1 MIMKKAFV
9 FLVLTMAFSYGLKAQ
24 DSFDPD
30 VLLGDARTLILDGK
44 YIEGRKIAFRAL
56 SQYPDYADILILVG
70 RSYAWE
76 GKNDS
81 ASIYLERAIIASPG
95 YVDGYSAYLD
105 NLSWAEQYAQADV
118 VLAKA
123 KDNLGTPLPNEL
135 RYKESR
141 LLYYKEEYTEAYQI
155 AEDLFEKKYKN
166 EDLLD
171 YMQTLQRLRRNNAVG
186 VTYDYDSF
194 QGDISPWNTFSLY
207 GRTRT
212 KLTGT
217 LIARVT
223 QSSRYD
229 ANGTLFELD
238 AYPSLGKKAYA
249 YVNIGGSGASFFPEF
264 RFGTSIYFNLPKA
277 WELEGGFRYLQ
288 FSETTYIYTT
298 SLGKYVG
305 NWWFNLRGNLIPG
318 TGNSLGTSANLQARY
333 YFKTG
338 EDYFSIQLSTGVSPD
353 EETRDPTQLLN
364 SYRARV
370 GYQQLLT
377 SRFMIYGFTG
387 YSRDELGPDRFRNNL
402 NLSLGAEY
410 RF

>member
-1 MIMKKAFV
+1 MCS
-9 FLVLTMAFSYGLKAQ
+9 LAFSMGIKAQ

-30 VLLGDARTLILDGK
+30 VLLVDARTLILDGK
-44 YIEGRKIAFRAL
+44 YYEGRKIAFRAL
-56 SQYPDYADILILVG
+56 SKYPDYADILILVG

-81 ASIYLERAIIASPG
+81 ASIYLERAIIAAPT
-95 YVDGYSAYLD
+95 YEDAYSAFLD
-105 NLSWAEQYAQADV
+105 NLSWDEQYDRAEE

-123 KDNLGTPLPNEL
+123 KENLGQPLPNNL

-141 LLYYKEEYTEAYQI
+141 LFYFKEEYEEAFEI
-155 AEDLFEKKYKN
+155 AEDLFEKNYKN
-166 EDLLD
+166 DNLLS

-186 VTYDYDSF
+186 VTYDYDTF
-194 QGDISPWNTFSLY
+194 AGDISPWNTFSFY

-212 KLTGT
+212 DITGT
-217 LIARVT
+217 LIGRVT
-223 QSSRYD
+223 QSSRFD
-229 ANGTLFELD
+229 DNGTLFELD
-238 AYPSLGKKAYA
+238 AYPSLGEKMYA
-249 YVNIGGSGASFFPEF
+249 YVNVGGSSASFFPQF
-264 RFGTSIYFNLPKA
+264 RFGASLYYNLPKA
-277 WELEGGFRYLQ
+277 WEIDGGFRYLK
-288 FSETTYIYTT
+288 FSDPTTIYTA
-298 SLGKYVG
+298 SVGKYIG

-338 EDYFSIQLSTGVSPD
+338 EDFFSVQLSSGVSPD

-370 GYQQLLT
+370 GYQQLVLP
-377 SRFMIYGFTG
+377 RFMIYGYTG

-402 NLSLGAEY
+402 NFSMGVEY

>member
-1 MIMKKAFV
+1 MKKVAF
-9 FLVLTMAFSYGLKAQ
+9 LLMCSLAFSMGIKAQ

-30 VLLGDARTLILDGK
+30 VLLVDARTLILDGK
-44 YIEGRKIAFRAL
+44 YYEGRKIAFRAL
-56 SQYPDYADILILVG
+56 SKYPDYADILILVG

-81 ASIYLERAIIASPG
+81 ASIYLERAIIAAPT
-95 YVDGYSAYLD
+95 YEDAYSAFLD
-105 NLSWAEQYAQADV
+105 NLSWDEQYDRAEE

-123 KDNLGTPLPNEL
+123 KENLGQPLPNNL

-141 LLYYKEEYTEAYQI
+141 LFYFKEEYEEAFEI
-155 AEDLFEKKYKN
+155 AEDLFEKNYKN
-166 EDLLD
+166 DNLLS

-186 VTYDYDSF
+186 VTYDYDTF
-194 QGDISPWNTFSLY
+194 AGDISPWNTFSFY

-212 KLTGT
+212 DITGT
-217 LIARVT
+217 LIGRVT
-223 QSSRYD
+223 QSSRFD
-229 ANGTLFELD
+229 DNGTLFELD
-238 AYPSLGKKAYA
+238 AYPSLGEKMYA
-249 YVNIGGSGASFFPEF
+249 YVNVGGSSASFFPQF
-264 RFGTSIYFNLPKA
+264 RFGASLYYNLPKA
-277 WELEGGFRYLQ
+277 WEIDGGFRYLK
-288 FSETTYIYTT
+288 FSDPTTIYTA
-298 SLGKYVG
+298 SVGKYIG

-338 EDYFSIQLSTGVSPD
+338 EDFFSVQLSSGVSPD

-370 GYQQLLT
+370 GYQQLVLP
-377 SRFMIYGFTG
+377 RFMIYGYTG

-402 NLSLGAEY
+402 NFSMGVEY

>member
-1 MIMKKAFV
+1 MKKTIVLLILSLV
-9 FLVLTMAFSYGLKAQ
+9 FSFAVKAQ

-30 VLLGDARTLILDGK
+30 VLLAEARTLILDDK

-56 SQYPDYADILILVG
+56 SKYPDYADILILVG

-81 ASIYLERAIIASPG
+81 ASIYLERAILASPD

-105 NLSWAEQYAQADV
+105 NLSWAEQYDKADA

-123 KDNLGTPLPNEL
+123 RANLGAPLPNEL

-141 LLYYKEEYTEAYQI
+141 LLYYKEEYNAAYDI
-155 AEDLFEKKYKN
+155 AEDLFQKKYKN
-166 EDLLD
+166 DDLLD
-171 YMQTLQRLRRNNAVG
+171 FMQTLQRYRRNNAVG
-186 VTYDYDSF
+186 VTYDYDTF
-194 QGDISPWNTFSLY
+194 AGDISPWNTFSFY
-207 GRTRT
+207 ARTRT

-217 LIARVT
+217 LIGRVT
-223 QSSRYD
+223 QSSRFD
-229 ANGTLFELD
+229 DNGTLFELD
-238 AYPSLGKKAYA
+238 AYPSLGKKMYA
-249 YVNIGGSGASFFPEF
+249 YMNIGGSSASFFPEF
-264 RFGTSIYFNLPKA
+264 RVGASIYYNLPKA
-277 WELEGGFRYLQ
+277 WEIDGGFRYLQ
-288 FSETTYIYTT
+288 FSEATTIYTA
-298 SLGKYVG
+298 SVGKYVG

-338 EDYFSIQLSTGVSPD
+338 EDFFSLQLSSGVSPD

-364 SYRARV
+364 SYRARI
-370 GYQQLLT
+370 GYQQLIT
-377 SRFMIYGFTG
+377 QRFMVYAFSG
-387 YSRDELGPDRFRNNL
+387 YSQDELGPDRFRNNL
-402 NLSLGAEY
+402 NFSLGVEY

>member
-1 MIMKKAFV
+1 MKKALISLIAF
-9 FLVLTMAFSYGLKAQ
+9 MAFSMFVKAQ

-30 VLLGDARTLILDGK
+30 ELLVEARALIMNDK
-44 YIEGRKIAFRAL
+44 YLEGRKIAFRAL
-56 SQYPDYADILILVG
+56 SKYPDYADILILVG

-81 ASIYLERAIIASPG
+81 ASIYLERAIVASPD
-95 YVDGYSAYLD
+95 YEDGYSAYLD
-105 NLSWAEQYAQADV
+105 NLSWAEQYDKADE
-118 VLAKA
+118 VLAIA
-123 KDNLGTPLPNEL
+123 RENLGTPLPNGL
-135 RYKESR
+135 QYKESR
-141 LLYYKEEYTEAYQI
+141 LLYYKEDYNAAYNI

-166 EDLLD
+166 ENLLD

-194 QGDISPWNTFSLY
+194 EGDLTPWNTFSLY
-207 GRTRT
+207 ARTRT

-217 LIARVT
+217 LIGRVT
-223 QSSRYD
+223 QSSRFD
-229 ANGTLFELD
+229 DSGTLFELD

-249 YVNIGGSGASFFPEF
+249 YLNIGSSSASFFPEF
-264 RFGTSIYFNLPKA
+264 RFGASVYYNLPKA
-277 WELEGGFRYLQ
+277 WEIEGGFRYLQ
-288 FSETTYIYTT
+288 FSETTYIYTA

-305 NWWFNLRGNLIPG
+305 NWWFNLRSNLIPG

-338 EDYFSIQLSTGVSPD
+338 EDFFSLQLSSGVSPD

-364 SYRARV
+364 SYRARA
-370 GYQQLLT
+370 GYQQLIT
-377 SRFMIYGFTG
+377 DRFMIYGFTG
-387 YSRDELGPDRFRNNL
+387 YSRDELGPDRFRNNF
-402 NLSLGAEY
+402 NFSLGVEY

>member
-1 MIMKKAFV
+1 MKKTIVLLILSLV
-9 FLVLTMAFSYGLKAQ
+9 FSFAVKAQ

-30 VLLGDARTLILDGK
+30 VLLAEARKLILYDK

-56 SQYPDYADILILVG
+56 SNYPDYADILILVG

-81 ASIYLERAIIASPG
+81 ASIYLERAIIASPD

-105 NLSWAEQYAQADV
+105 NLSWAEQYDKADA

-123 KDNLGTPLPNEL
+123 RKNLGDPLPNEL

-141 LLYYKEEYTEAYQI
+141 LLYYKEEYNAAYDI
-155 AEDLFEKKYKN
+155 AEDLFKKKYKN
-166 EDLLD
+166 DELLD
-171 YMQTLQRLRRNNAVG
+171 FMQTLQRYRRNNAVG
-186 VTYDYDSF
+186 VTYDYDTF
-194 QGDISPWNTFSLY
+194 EGDISPWNTFSFY
-207 GRTRT
+207 ARTRT

-217 LIARVT
+217 LIGRMT
-223 QSSRYD
+223 QSSRFED
-229 ANGTLFELD
+229 KGTLFELD
-238 AYPSLGKKAYA
+238 AYPSLGKKMYA
-249 YVNIGGSGASFFPEF
+249 YMNIGGSSASFFPEF
-264 RFGTSIYFNLPKA
+264 RVGASIYYNLPKA
-277 WELEGGFRYLQ
+277 WEIDGGFRYLQ
-288 FSETTYIYTT
+288 FSETTTIYTA
-298 SLGKYVG
+298 SVGKYVG

-338 EDYFSIQLSTGVSPD
+338 EDFFSVQLSSGVSPD

-364 SYRARV
+364 SYRARI
-370 GYQQLLT
+370 GYQQLVT
-377 SRFMIYGFTG
+377 QRFMVYAFSG
-387 YSRDELGPDRFRNNL
+387 YSQDELGPDRFRNNL
-402 NLSLGAEY
+402 NFSLGVEY

>member
-1 MIMKKAFV
+1 MKKIFILLICSV
-9 FLVLTMAFSYGLKAQ
+9 IFTIVVNAQ

-30 VLLGDARTLILDGK
+30 ALLVDARTLILDGK

-56 SQYPDYADILILVG
+56 SKYPDYADILILVG

-81 ASIYLERAIIASPG
+81 ASIYLERAIIAAPD
-95 YVDGYSAYLD
+95 YVDGYAAYLD
-105 NLSWAEQYAQADV
+105 NLSWADQYENADK

-123 KDNLGTPLPNEL
+123 RQNLGETLPNLL

-141 LLYYKEEYTEAYQI
+141 LLYYKEDYNAAYDI

-166 EDLLD
+166 EELLD
-171 YMQTLQRLRRNNAVG
+171 YMQTLQRYRRNNAVG

-194 QGDISPWNTFSLY
+194 EGDLSPWNTFSFY
-207 GRTRT
+207 ARTRT

-217 LIARVT
+217 LIGRVT
-223 QSSRYD
+223 QSSRFD

-249 YVNIGGSGASFFPEF
+249 YLNVGGSSASFFPEF
-264 RFGTSIYFNLPKA
+264 RFGASIYFNLPKA
-277 WELEGGFRYLQ
+277 WEIDGGFRYLQ
-288 FSETTYIYTT
+288 FSEITNIYTA
-298 SLGKYVG
+298 SVGKYVG
-305 NWWFNLRGNLIPG
+305 NWWLNLRGNVIPG

-338 EDYFSIQLSTGVSPD
+338 EDFFSIQLSSGVSPD
-353 EETRDPTQLLN
+353 EESRDPTQLLN

-377 SRFMIYGFTG
+377 ERFMVYAFSG

-402 NLSLGAEY
+402 NFSLGVEY

>member
-1 MIMKKAFV
+1 MKKA
-9 FLVLTMAFSYGLKAQ
+9 LILLITGLAFSLATKAQ

-30 VLLGDARTLILDGK
+30 ELLVDARTLILDGK
-44 YIEGRKIAFRAL
+44 YAEGRKIAFRAL
-56 SQYPDYADILILVG
+56 SKHPDYADILILVG

-81 ASIYLERAIIASPG
+81 ASMYLERAIVASPD
-95 YVDGYSAYLD
+95 YEDGYAAYLD
-105 NLSWAEQYAQADV
+105 NLSWADQYDKADE

-123 KDNLGTPLPNEL
+123 KENLGSPLPDLL

-141 LLYYKEEYTEAYQI
+141 LLYYKEEYNAAYEI
-155 AEDLFEKKYKN
+155 AEELFEKKYKN

-171 YMQTLQRLRRNNAVG
+171 YMQTLRRLKSNNAIG

-194 QGDISPWNTFSLY
+194 LGDITPWNTFSLY

-212 KLTGT
+212 NLTGT
-217 LIARVT
+217 LIGRVT
-223 QSSRYD
+223 QSSRFD
-229 ANGTLFELD
+229 DSGTLLELD
-238 AYPSLGKKAYA
+238 AYPSLGENAYA
-249 YVNIGGSGASFFPEF
+249 YLNIGGSSASFFPNF
-264 RFGTSIYFNLPKA
+264 RLGVSAFYNLPKA
-277 WELEGGFRYLQ
+277 WEIEAGYRYLK
-288 FSETTYIYTT
+288 FSDPTHIYTA

-305 NWWFNLRGNLIPG
+305 NWWLNIRGNLIPG

-338 EDYFSIQLSTGVSPD
+338 EDFFSLQLSTGVSPD

-364 SYRARV
+364 SYRVRA
-370 GYQQLLT
+370 GYQQLVT
-377 SRFMIYGFTG
+377 QRFMIYGFTG
-387 YSRDELGPDRFRNNL
+387 YSHDELGPDRYRDNL
-402 NLSLGAEY
+402 NLSLGVEY

>member
-1 MIMKKAFV
+1 MKKAYILLFCS
-9 FLVLTMAFSYGLKAQ
+9 MIFSLGLKAQ

-30 VLLGDARTLILDGK
+30 VLLIDARTLILDGK

-56 SQYPDYADILILVG
+56 SKYPDYADILILVG

-81 ASIYLERAIIASPG
+81 ASIYLERAIIASPD
-95 YVDGYSAYLD
+95 YEDAYSAYLD
-105 NLSWAEQYAQADV
+105 NLSWAEQYDQADV
-118 VLAKA
+118 VLQKA
-123 KDNLGTPLPNEL
+123 KDNLGQPLPPSL

-141 LLYYKEEYTEAYQI
+141 LLYYREEYDDAYEI
-155 AEDLFEKKYKN
+155 VEELFEAKYNN
-166 EDLLD
+166 EGLLS

-186 VTYDYDSF
+186 ITYDYDSF
-194 QGDISPWNTFSLY
+194 FNDISPWNTFSFY

-217 LIARVT
+217 LIGRVT

-229 ANGTLFELD
+229 DNGTLFELD

-249 YVNIGGSGASFFPEF
+249 YVNIGGSAASFFPQF
-264 RFGTSIYFNLPKA
+264 RFGASIYYNLPKA
-277 WELEGGFRYLQ
+277 WEIEGGFRYLQ
-288 FSETTYIYTT
+288 FSESTTIYTA

-338 EDYFSIQLSTGVSPD
+338 EDFFSAQVSSGVSPD

-364 SYRARV
+364 SYRVRL
-370 GYQQLLT
+370 GYQQLIT
-377 SRFMIYGFTG
+377 DRFMIYGYTG
-387 YSRDELGPDRFRNNL
+387 YSRDELGPERFRNDL
-402 NLSLGAEY
+402 NFSLGVEY

>member
-1 MIMKKAFV
+1 MQKTITLLVLAFV
-9 FLVLTMAFSYGLKAQ
+9 FSCALKAQ

-30 VLLGDARTLILDGK
+30 VLLAQARKLILDDK

-56 SQYPDYADILILVG
+56 SKYPDYADILILVG

-81 ASIYLERAIIASPG
+81 ASIYLERAIIASPD

-105 NLSWAEQYAQADV
+105 NLSWAEQYDKADT

-123 KDNLGTPLPNEL
+123 RTNLGAPLPNEL

-141 LLYYKEEYTEAYQI
+141 LFYYKEEYDAAYDI
-155 AEDLFEKKYKN
+155 AEDLFEKKYKSD
-166 EDLLD
+166 DLLD
-171 YMQTLQRLRRNNAVG
+171 YMQTLQRYRRNNAVG
-186 VTYDYDSF
+186 ATYDYDSF
-194 QGDISPWNTFSLY
+194 EGNISPWNTFSFY
-207 GRTRT
+207 ARTRT

-217 LIARVT
+217 LIGRVT

-229 ANGTLFELD
+229 DNGTLFELD
-238 AYPSLGKKAYA
+238 AYPSLGKKMYA
-249 YVNIGGSGASFFPEF
+249 YMNIGGSSASFFPEF
-264 RFGTSIYFNLPKA
+264 RVGASLYYNLPKA
-277 WELEGGFRYLQ
+277 WEIDGGFRYLQ
-288 FSETTYIYTT
+288 FSETTTIYTA
-298 SLGKYVG
+298 SVGKYVG

-318 TGNSLGTSANLQARY
+318 TGNSLGTSANFQARY

-338 EDYFSIQLSTGVSPD
+338 EDFFSAQLSSGVSPD

-364 SYRARV
+364 SYRVRV
-370 GYQQLLT
+370 GYQQLVT
-377 SRFMIYGFTG
+377 QRFMVYAFSG
-387 YSRDELGPDRFRNNL
+387 YSHDELGPDRFRNNL
-402 NLSLGAEY
+402 NFSLGLEY